1 MAVVLATS
9 HLFLSG
15 QASLKPAFIKP
26 HGTITAANASFLTDG
41 ASACL
46 LMTESKAK
54 ELGYE
59 PLAYLS
65 HYTFVAQVSLLVPCQ
80 FLSSSPSRARV
91 SCFGHVR
98 ALRIMLT
105 IRC

>member
-80 FLSSSPSRARV
+80 SPRPLVVHESLVLDTSGPFV
-91 SCFGHVR
+91 SC
-98 ALRIMLT
+98 
-105 IRC
+105 